1 MRGTLLAGLLIG
13 CSFTHGDYAITAGDA
28 SIDLDVLDAPFVD
41 PPVDTPPDA
50 ECFGGGLFI
59 DCYPNGLAPT
69 GSDTPTG
76 TLDTGNPASCT
87 RVVAQSGGPELCLRS
102 AGTITIASY
111 VRARGPRPLVLLA
124 TDTIEIT
131 SDGILDAS
139 SFDGELGPGGNT
151 GDCAN
156 AGTGG
161 ANTSNAAIAGAGG
174 GGGAGFG
181 TAGAV
186 GGDGKNVG
194 GGPAGATAALTM
206 IRGGCRG
213 GRGGTSSAG
222 AGGNGGNGGGAV
234 YLIAGA
240 AITVAGEIRAN
251 GDAGEGGPNKA
262 GGGGGGAGGLIAFD
276 APALTI
282 TGMVFANGG
291 GGGEGGGG
299 GQTGNDGSIPL
310 RYDQRAGG
318 GSGNTA
324 GGNGGEGSVFD
335 ATGTPGTTGNNGG
348 GGGGGGAGRI
358 EVYQTSVPP
367 GQISPPA
374 T

>member
-1 MRGTLLAGLLIG
+1 MRETLLAGLLIG
-13 CSFTHGDYAITAGDA
+13 CSFTHGDYAITADDA
-28 SIDLDVLDAPFVD
+28 SVDLDAPLVD
-41 PPVDTPPDA
+41 ARADTPPEA
-50 ECFGGGLFI
+50 VCFGSGLFV
-59 DCYPNGLAPT
+59 DCYPSGLAPT
-69 GSDTPTG
+69 GSYTPTG
-76 TLDTGNPASCT
+76 TIDTGNPATCT
-87 RVVAQSGGPELCLRS
+87 RVVAQSGGPELCLRT
-102 AGTITIASY
+102 AGTISIASY

-124 TDTIEIT
+124 ADTIEIA
-131 SDGILDAS
+131 GAGVLDAS
-139 SFDGELGPGGNT
+139 SFTGELGPGGNT
-151 GDCAN
+151 GDCAG

-161 ANTSNAAIAGAGG
+161 SNTSNGAVAGAGG
-174 GGGAGFG
+174 GGGGGFG

-186 GGDGKNVG
+186 GGDGKNAG
-194 GGPAGATAALTM
+194 GGPAGGTAALTM

-240 AITVAGEIRAN
+240 SITMAGEVRAN
-251 GDAGEGGPNKA
+251 GDAGEAGPNKA
-262 GGGGGGAGGLIAFD
+262 GGGGGGAGGLIVFD
-276 APALTI
+276 TPALSI

-299 GQTGNDGSIPL
+299 GQSGEDGSISL
-310 RYDQRAGG
+310 RYDQRA
-318 GSGNTA
+318 A
-324 GGNGGEGSVFD
+324 GGDSNGAGGDGGEGSVFD
-335 ATGTPGTTGNNGG
+335 ATGTPGNTATNGG

-358 EVYQTSVPP
+358 DVYQTSTPT